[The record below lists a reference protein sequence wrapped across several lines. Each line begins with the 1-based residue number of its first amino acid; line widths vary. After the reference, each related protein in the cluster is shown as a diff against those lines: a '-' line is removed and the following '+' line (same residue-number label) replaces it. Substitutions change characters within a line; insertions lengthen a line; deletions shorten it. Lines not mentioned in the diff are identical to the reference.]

1 MDNMIRA
8 AVAENTFQFK
18 DNNYT
23 GEFLQDLL
31 VYTASEN
38 ETYKEGLIHIKTG
51 VQMKYNLPLVQLGKI
66 IQDRV
71 PTPSSDQSG
80 NDTGKYKFTER
91 YLEPQDFMVYF
102 EFNPRDFEKYYKW
115 FQPEGN
121 LVFRTLDPKIQ
132 AVMVRLLM
140 ENKNEYID
148 YSIWQSVKGGKTGS
162 GIVTPD
168 GDDYEVMG
176 DEIEAGPMK
185 YFDGAIKRIL
195 DNIAN
200 RDGDKDPKKCIR
212 AGHGTFASGAD
223 VEAALRKIW
232 LKTPTKIRKKAS
244 FVFVMDQNSWDLYDQ
259 YLTDKTVKYTDNT
272 KMNDYRFKGKRLITI
287 NSLPKDTIV
296 AGVFT
301 NGMDS
306 NLWMA
311 VDYASD
317 ENVLQIEKLQ
327 ANSELYFFKML
338 LKVDVNIV
346 RPGEIIIWTPY
357 KHEDESFSPA
367 PSPTPEEL
375 DEETVTVEVYD
386 EVGDTTGR
394 NPSQEGWY
402 KSDGEGGYVLA
413 TEQEPAEGTDYF
425 VKSEVTY
432 KYTQVASAELEG
444 KNPKTQGWYEKTGES
459 TYALTNDETVSAGK
473 KYFTREQLS

>member
-1 MDNMIRA
+1 MTKNGIEVNA
-8 AVAENTFQFK
+8 SAFQFK
-18 DNNYT
+18 DNQYT

-51 VQMKYNLPLVQLGKI
+51 VQMKYTLPLVQLGKI
-66 IQDRV
+66 IQDHV
-71 PTPSSDQSG
+71 ATPNADQSG

-115 FQPEGN
+115 FQPTGN
-121 LVFRTLDPKIQ
+121 LVFRELDPKIQ
-132 AVMVRLLM
+132 ATMVRLLM

-148 YSIWQSVKGGKTGS
+148 YSIWMSAKGGTAASK
-162 GIVTPD
+162 VTTPH
-168 GDDYEVMG
+168 GDDYEDVGG
-176 DEIEAGPMK
+176 DVEAGPMK
-185 YFDGAIKRIL
+185 YFDGAIKRML
-195 DNIAN
+195 DNNIGL
-200 RDGDKDPKKCIR
+200 DGDKDPNKVVI
-212 AGHGTFASGAD
+212 AGTTAFSTGQD
-223 VEAALRKIW
+223 VEAALRAMW
-232 LKTPTKIRKKAS
+232 RKTPTKIRKKAS

-272 KMNDYRFKGKRLITI
+272 EMNQYRFKGKRIITL
-287 NSLPKDTIV
+287 NALPKDTIV
-296 AGVFT
+296 GGVFT

-346 RPGEIIIWTPY
+346 RPGEIVIWTPY
-357 KHEDESFSPA
+357 VSSA
-367 PSPTPEEL
+367 
-375 DEETVTVEVYD
+375 TVSYSAVSI
-386 EVGDTTGR
+386 TT
-394 NPSQEGWY
+394 
-402 KSDGEGGYVLA
+402 
-413 TEQEPAEGTDYF
+413 
-425 VKSEVTY
+425 
-432 KYTQVASAELEG
+432 G
-444 KNPKTQGWYEKTGES
+444 KNPKEEGWYERSGSEGSYVYTLTTDTTPAGGKT
-459 TYALTNDETVSAGK
+459 YYVKVVS
-473 KYFTREQLS
+473 

>member
-1 MDNMIRA
+1 MNGIDNVRGA
-8 AVAENTFQFK
+8 SAFQFK
-18 DNNYT
+18 DNQYT
-23 GEFLQDLL
+23 GEFLEDLL

-51 VQMKYNLPLVQLGKI
+51 VQMKYTLPLVQLGKI

-71 PTPSSDQSG
+71 PTPNSDQSG

-115 FQPEGN
+115 FQPDGN

-132 AVMVRLLM
+132 ATMVRLLM

-148 YSIWQSVKGGKTGS
+148 YSIWMSVKGGASASKIT
-162 GIVTPD
+162 TPS
-168 GDDYEVMG
+168 GDDYEEVGG
-176 DEIEAGPMK
+176 DVEAGPMK

-195 DNIAN
+195 DNNIGL
-200 RDGDKDPKKCIR
+200 DGDKDPKKAII
-212 AGHGTFASGAD
+212 AGTTAFSTGAD
-223 VEAALRKIW
+223 VEAALRAMW
-232 LKTPTKIRKKAS
+232 RKTPTKIRKKAS
-244 FVFVMDQNSWDLYDQ
+244 FVFIMDQNSWDLYDQ

-272 KMNDYRFKGKRLITI
+272 EMNQYRFKGKRIITL
-287 NSLPKDTIV
+287 NALPKDTIV

-317 ENVLQIEKLQ
+317 ENVLQIDKLQ

-346 RPGEIIIWTPY
+346 RPGEIVIWTPY
-357 KHEDESFSPA
+357 VSSA
-367 PSPTPEEL
+367 
-375 DEETVTVEVYD
+375 TVT
-386 EVGDTTGR
+386 
-394 NPSQEGWY
+394 
-402 KSDGEGGYVLA
+402 
-413 TEQEPAEGTDYF
+413 
-425 VKSEVTY
+425 
-432 KYTQVASAELEG
+432 YTAVASTTG
-444 KNPKTQGWYEKTGES
+444 KNPKEEGWYERSGEAGS
-459 TYALTNDETVSAGK
+459 YVYTLTTDTTPAAGK
-473 KYFTREQLS
+473 TYYQKVVS

>member
-1 MDNMIRA
+1 MPNTVNMSSVHA
-8 AVAENTFQFK
+8 AGSFQFK
-18 DNNYT
+18 DNQYS
-23 GEFLQDLL
+23 GEFLEDLL

-51 VQMKYNLPLVQLGKI
+51 VQMKYSLPLVQLGKI
-66 IQDRV
+66 IQDHV
-71 PTPSSDQSG
+71 ATPSSDQSG

-115 FQPEGN
+115 FQPDGN

-148 YSIWQSVKGGKTGS
+148 NSIWMSAKGGTSASKIT
-162 GIVTPD
+162 TPV
-168 GDDYEVMG
+168 GDDYEEIGG
-176 DEIEAGPMK
+176 DVDAGPMK

-195 DNIAN
+195 DNNIGL
-200 RDGDKDPKKCIR
+200 DGDKDPRKAVV
-212 AGHGTFASGAD
+212 AGTTAFSTGAD
-223 VEAALRKIW
+223 VEAALRTMW
-232 LKTPTKIRKKAS
+232 RKTPTKIRKKAS

-272 KMNDYRFKGKRLITI
+272 EMNQYRFKGKRIIPLNAI
-287 NSLPKDTIV
+287 PKDTIV
-296 AGVFT
+296 GGVFT

-317 ENVLQIEKLQ
+317 ENVLQIDKLQ
-327 ANSELYFFKML
+327 NNSELYFFKML

-346 RPGEIIIWTPY
+346 RPGEIVIWTPY
-357 KHEDESFSPA
+357 VSSA
-367 PSPTPEEL
+367 
-375 DEETVTVEVYD
+375 TVTYTAVSS
-386 EVGDTTGR
+386 TTGK
-394 NPSQEGWY
+394 NPADEGWY
-402 KSDGEGGYVLA
+402 ERSGSEGSYVYTLTKDVA
-413 TEQEPAEGTDYF
+413 PA
-425 VKSEVTY
+425 
-432 KYTQVASAELEG
+432 
-444 KNPKTQGWYEKTGES
+444 
-459 TYALTNDETVSAGK
+459 AGK
-473 KYFTREQLS
+473 TYYQKVVS

>member
-1 MDNMIRA
+1 MNGIDNVRGA
-8 AVAENTFQFK
+8 SAFQFK
-18 DNNYT
+18 DNQYT
-23 GEFLQDLL
+23 GEFLEDLL

-51 VQMKYNLPLVQLGKI
+51 VQMKYTLPLVQLGKI

-71 PTPSSDQSG
+71 PTPNSDQSG

-115 FQPEGN
+115 FQPDGN

-132 AVMVRLLM
+132 ATMVRLLM

-148 YSIWQSVKGGKTGS
+148 YSIWMSVKGGASASKIT
-162 GIVTPD
+162 TPV
-168 GDDYEVMG
+168 GDDYEDVGG
-176 DEIEAGPMK
+176 DVEAGPMK

-195 DNIAN
+195 DNNIGL
-200 RDGDKDPKKCIR
+200 DGDKDPKKAII
-212 AGHGTFASGAD
+212 AGTTAFSTGAD
-223 VEAALRKIW
+223 VEAALRAMW
-232 LKTPTKIRKKAS
+232 RKTPTKIRKKAS
-244 FVFVMDQNSWDLYDQ
+244 FVFIMDQNSWDLYDQ

-272 KMNDYRFKGKRLITI
+272 EMNQYRFKGKRIITL
-287 NSLPKDTIV
+287 NALPKDTIV

-317 ENVLQIEKLQ
+317 ENVLQIDKLQ

-338 LKVDVNIV
+338 LKIDVNIV
-346 RPGEIIIWTPY
+346 RPGEIVIWTPY
-357 KHEDESFSPA
+357 VSSA
-367 PSPTPEEL
+367 
-375 DEETVTVEVYD
+375 TVTYTAVSS
-386 EVGDTTGR
+386 TT
-394 NPSQEGWY
+394 
-402 KSDGEGGYVLA
+402 
-413 TEQEPAEGTDYF
+413 
-425 VKSEVTY
+425 
-432 KYTQVASAELEG
+432 G
-444 KNPKTQGWYEKTGES
+444 KNPKEEGWYERSGEAGS
-459 TYALTNDETVSAGK
+459 YVYTLTTDTAPAAGK
-473 KYFTREQLS
+473 TYYQKVVS

>member
-1 MDNMIRA
+1 MTKNGIEVNA
-8 AVAENTFQFK
+8 SAFQFK
-18 DNNYT
+18 DNQYT

-51 VQMKYNLPLVQLGKI
+51 VQMKYTLPLVQLGKI
-66 IQDRV
+66 IQDHV
-71 PTPSSDQSG
+71 ATPNADQSG

-115 FQPEGN
+115 FQPTGN
-121 LVFRTLDPKIQ
+121 LVFRELDPKIQ
-132 AVMVRLLM
+132 ATMVRMLM

-148 YSIWQSVKGGKTGS
+148 YSIWMS
-162 GIVTPD
+162 
-168 GDDYEVMG
+168 
-176 DEIEAGPMK
+176 AK
-185 YFDGAIKRIL
+185 YFDGAIKRML
-195 DNIAN
+195 DNNIGL
-200 RDGDKDPKKCIR
+200 DGDKDPKKVVI
-212 AGHGTFASGAD
+212 AGTTAFSTGQD
-223 VEAALRKIW
+223 VEAALRAMW
-232 LKTPTKIRKKAS
+232 RKTPTKIRKKAS

-272 KMNDYRFKGKRLITI
+272 EMNQYRFKGKRIITL
-287 NSLPKDTIV
+287 NALPKDTIV
-296 AGVFT
+296 GGVFT

-346 RPGEIIIWTPY
+346 RPGEIVIWTPY
-357 KHEDESFSPA
+357 VSSA
-367 PSPTPEEL
+367 
-375 DEETVTVEVYD
+375 TVSYSAVSI
-386 EVGDTTGR
+386 TT
-394 NPSQEGWY
+394 
-402 KSDGEGGYVLA
+402 
-413 TEQEPAEGTDYF
+413 
-425 VKSEVTY
+425 
-432 KYTQVASAELEG
+432 G
-444 KNPKTQGWYEKTGES
+444 KNPKEEGWYERSGSEGSYVYTLTTDTTPSGGKT
-459 TYALTNDETVSAGK
+459 YYVKVVS
-473 KYFTREQLS
+473 

>member
-1 MDNMIRA
+1 MSNILTTVNADTA
-8 AVAENTFQFK
+8 FQFK
-18 DNNYT
+18 DNQYT

-51 VQMKYNLPLVQLGKI
+51 VQMKYTLPLVQLGKI

-91 YLEPQDFMVYF
+91 TLEPQDFMVYF

-115 FQPEGN
+115 FQPDGN

-132 AVMVRLLM
+132 ATMVRLLM

-148 YSIWQSVKGGKTGS
+148 YSIWMSAKGGTSSSK
-162 GIVTPD
+162 VTTPQ
-168 GDDYEVMG
+168 GDDYEDVG
-176 DEIEAGPMK
+176 GEVEAGPMK
-185 YFDGAIKRIL
+185 YFDGAIKRML
-195 DNIAN
+195 DNNIGL
-200 RDGDKDPKKCIR
+200 DQDKDPKKVVI
-212 AGHGTFASGAD
+212 AGNTAFSTGAN
-223 VEAALRKIW
+223 VEAALRTMW
-232 LKTPTKIRKKAS
+232 RKTPTKIRKKAS
-244 FVFVMDQNSWDLYDQ
+244 FVFIMDENSWDLYDQ

-272 KMNDYRFKGKRLITI
+272 EMNKYRFKGKRIIPLNAI
-287 NSLPKDTIV
+287 PKDTIIG
-296 AGVFT
+296 GVFT

-311 VDYASD
+311 VDYATD

-346 RPGEIIIWTPY
+346 RPGEIVIWTPY
-357 KHEDESFSPA
+357 VSSA
-367 PSPTPEEL
+367 
-375 DEETVTVEVYD
+375 TVSYSAVSS
-386 EVGDTTGR
+386 TT
-394 NPSQEGWY
+394 
-402 KSDGEGGYVLA
+402 
-413 TEQEPAEGTDYF
+413 
-425 VKSEVTY
+425 
-432 KYTQVASAELEG
+432 G
-444 KNPKTQGWYEKTGES
+444 KNPKDEGWYERSGSEGSYVYTLTTDTTPASGKTYY
-459 TYALTNDETVSAGK
+459 TKVVS
-473 KYFTREQLS
+473 